1 MPSTCEEPVTTS
13 TTATTATTTT
23 TTTQAVQ
30 STAETLSLPKIDIS
44 LIGLFPVWAGYV
56 VLVVFVLF
64 LILFVFS
71 FMYKNSVITEYWSK
85 FLWGSLFILLV
96 SLSAINGTFNSAL
109 ATKNICNTAKDP
121 TIKIILATLSA
132 IALLMG
138 YIIYF
143 EFGNN
148 IDVQTYIL
156 TMLHVNLFCSILV
169 LTYVVMFKHAN
180 TSKTII

>member
-1 MPSTCEEPVTTS
+1 MPSTCDEPVTTS
-13 TTATTATTTT
+13 KTSS
-23 TTTQAVQ
+23 TQEAK

-64 LILFVFS
+64 LILFLGS
-71 FMYKNSVITEYWSK
+71 FMYKNSLITEYWSK
-85 FLWGSLFILLV
+85 FIWGSLVVLLV
-96 SLSAINGTFNSAL
+96 SLSAINATFNSAL

-121 TIKIILATLSA
+121 TIKIILSSLSA
-132 IALLMG
+132 ITILMG

-143 EFGNN
+143 EFENN

-156 TMLHVNLFCSILV
+156 IMLHVNLFCSVLV
-169 LTYVVMFKHAN
+169 LSYVVLFKLAN
-180 TSKTII
+180 TTKKII